1 MAAKLRLESL
11 GCVRGDRALFTGLE
25 LALGAGDAAL
35 VTGPNGAGKTSLLR
49 VIAGLLPAQSGTVE
63 IEGALAFAGEQTA
76 LDREQPL
83 ERALLY
89 WARLDAQ
96 DSAGVRA
103 ALDSMALGNIADVPV
118 RMLSTGQAK
127 RAALVRV
134 IAGNAD
140 IWLLDEPSN
149 GLDTDARARLEAAI
163 AGHRAAGG
171 IVIAATHQPLDMPDA
186 VNLTIGEAA

>member
-89 WARLDAQ
+89 WARLD
-96 DSAGVRA
+96 
-103 ALDSMALGNIADVPV
+103 
-118 RMLSTGQAK
+118 GQATA
-127 RAALVRV
+127 RTG
-134 IAGNAD
+134 IAVLGAPR
-140 IWLLDEPSN
+140 W
-149 GLDTDARARLEAAI
+149 
-163 AGHRAAGG
+163 AG
-171 IVIAATHQPLDMPDA
+171 
-186 VNLTIGEAA
+186 